1 MNLDELKKLRS
12 KNFTETKVPLMLSMN
27 KKNVDKYF
35 TEVSKFLEDYNFKFI
50 KNCDDTFWDHYVY
63 DSSSVE
69 LSFNQLKKEIKKT
82 YSQIEGEENSWYL
95 ESLHDTSLEVQP
107 SDENDTIFWCF
118 ELRVPFERL

>member
-1 MNLDELKKLRS
+1 
-12 KNFTETKVPLMLSMN
+12 MLSIN

-35 TEVSKFLEDYNFKFI
+35 TEVSKSLEDYNFKFI
-50 KNCDDTFWDHYVY
+50 KNCDDKLWDHYVY

-82 YSQIEGEENSWYL
+82 YSQIEGEENSWNL

-107 SDENDTIFWCF
+107 GDENDTIFWCF
-118 ELRVPFERL
+118 ELKVPFERL

>member
-12 KNFTETKVPLMLSMN
+12 KNFTKTKVPLMLSIN

-50 KNCDDTFWDHYVY
+50 KNCDDKFWDHYVY

-107 SDENDTIFWCF
+107 GDENDTIFWCF
-118 ELRVPFERL
+118 ELKVPFERL

>member
-12 KNFTETKVPLMLSMN
+12 KNFIKTKVPLMLSIN

-50 KNCDDTFWDHYVY
+50 KNCDDKFWDHYVY

-95 ESLHDTSLEVQP
+95 ESLYDTSLEVQP

-118 ELRVPFERL
+118 ELNVPFERL

>member
-12 KNFTETKVPLMLSMN
+12 KNFIKTKVPLMLSIN

-50 KNCDDTFWDHYVY
+50 KNCDDKFWDHYVY

-95 ESLHDTSLEVQP
+95 ESLYDTSLEVQP
-107 SDENDTIFWCF
+107 
-118 ELRVPFERL
+118 R